1 MTERVKHIRPRVS
14 ALSTTMTST
23 TPLPTLRASLE
34 KHNETFESL
43 LKLIPAKFYLVQNL
57 TDEQIASK
65 FQKNSKNQKAP
76 KQAIKEA
83 SKKARKEKLDP
94 ANQKTIVDL
103 QNETAEAQRQAKGKG
118 KRKAL
123 SDEEEDG
130 GDDDDV
136 AFDVDI
142 QMDDD
147 DSGVDEEEVDKM
159 DVVDAPLVPMAPT
172 SDIASLREKLHAKMA
187 SLRRGNAQ
195 RPNGQAGDRD
205 ELLEERR
212 RQRAAMRER
221 RRKETREKKK
231 REEEMKGKKAKEKQQ
246 NDKVQAVQPKP
257 TKTQL
262 LVPDPKPSVLS
273 YNPHSKLTTVAFSS
287 ISQPNGAGPSNP
299 KNARL
304 KTTSDPHQ
312 ALSQLAARKEK
323 LASLPEEKRK
333 AVEEKERFEKA
344 EARLE
349 GVKVKDDEA
358 RLKKAAKRKEKE
370 KAKTKKT
377 WDERKEQL
385 AASTAAKQ
393 KKRADNIASRN
404 ERRNDKRKGVKI
416 KNKARPGFEGKAF
429 GKGKAKAGGK
439 GK

>member
-1 MTERVKHIRPRVS
+1 
-14 ALSTTMTST
+14 MTST
-23 TPLPTLRASLE
+23 TPLPTLRSSLE
-34 KHNETFESL
+34 KHNETFETL
-43 LKLIPAKFYLVQNL
+43 LKLIPAKFYLVQDL

-65 FQKNSKNQKAP
+65 FQKNSKKQKAP

-103 QNETAEAQRQAKGKG
+103 QNEAAEAQRQAKSKG

-123 SDEEEDG
+123 SEDDG
-130 GDDDDV
+130 SDDDDGGL
-136 AFDVDI
+136 DVDI
-142 QMDDD
+142 QMEDN
-147 DSGVDEEEVDKM
+147 SGEDEEENVDADAM
-159 DVVDAPLVPMAPT
+159 DVDDAPLVPMAPT
-172 SDIASLREKLHAKMA
+172 SDIAVLREKLHAKMA
-187 SLRRGNAQ
+187 ALRRGNAQ
-195 RPNGQAGDRD
+195 RPNGEAGDRD

-221 RRKETREKKK
+221 RRKETKEKKK
-231 REEEMKGKKAKEKQQ
+231 KEEEMRGKKAKEKQQ
-246 NDKVQAVQPKP
+246 ND
-257 TKTQL
+257 TTQL
-262 LVPDPKPSVLS
+262 LVPDPISSVLS
-273 YNPHSKLTTVAFSS
+273 SNPKSKLTNVAFSS
-287 ISQPNGAGPSNP
+287 ITQSNGAGPSNP
-299 KNARL
+299 RNARL
-304 KTTSDPHQ
+304 KTTSDPNQ

-323 LASLPEEKRK
+323 LALLPDEKRK

-370 KAKTKKT
+370 KAKSKKT
-377 WDERKEQL
+377 WDERKEQV
-385 AASTAAKQ
+385 AASMAAKQ

-404 ERRNDKRKGVKI
+404 ERRNDKRKGVKL

-439 GK
+439 GKGK